1 MGDARVAVR
10 RRAYSRERGLT
21 LIELLVTVSIAA
33 VLLGVAIPHMS
44 RDRNNA
50 WTAQIQFLGDMRRTR
65 TDSLTKGDHFQLAMT
80 GPNSYTVYRMRF
92 QAGGW
97 IRGAA
102 VLNRTL
108 PRNITFGTVQGPFE
122 FDTRGLLVTPNAT
135 TAVAMN
141 DSYTGHTKG
150 VQVWLSGQVTPQ

>member
-1 MGDARVAVR
+1 M
-10 RRAYSRERGLT
+10 
-21 LIELLVTVSIAA
+21 
-33 VLLGVAIPHMS
+33 
-44 RDRNNA
+44 
-50 WTAQIQFLGDMRRTR
+50 FLGDMRRAR

-80 GPNSYTVYRMRF
+80 GPNSYSVFRMQF

-97 IRGAA
+97 VRGAA

-108 PRNITFGTVQGPFE
+108 PATSPSVPSQGPFE

-135 TAVAMN
+135 TPVAMN
-141 DSYTGHTKG
+141 DSHTGHTRG